1 MTPTAIDSLVSLS
14 YRGLGALLA
23 LQPTLTPGGG
33 GGGGGGGAAGAH
45 GPGGGG
51 GAGSWVQMLYLPAIF
66 LFVWFF
72 MLRPMRQQQKEQ
84 EALQKGLSKGDRVV
98 TNGGMIGTVH
108 EVFEKE
114 IVIELADR
122 VRVRFTRDSVTKKYE
137 TPTADAKPADAEKK

>member
-14 YRGLGALLA
+14 YRGIAALLA
-23 LQPTLTPGGG
+23 FQPTLTPGSGG
-33 GGGGGGGAAGAH
+33 GSAHAPTGGGGGGAS
-45 GPGGGG
+45 
-51 GAGSWVQMLYLPAIF
+51 SWLQTLMLPAIF

-84 EALQKGLSKGDRVV
+84 EALQKGLSRGDRVV

-114 IVIELADR
+114 IVIELSDK
-122 VRVRFTRDSVTKKYE
+122 VRVRFLRDSVTKKYE
-137 TPTADAKPADAEKK
+137 TPTADAKPADADKK

>member
-14 YRGLGALLA
+14 YRGIAALLA
-23 LQPTLTPGGG
+23 FQPTLTPGS
-33 GGGGGGGAAGAH
+33 GGGGGGAARSATG
-45 GPGGGG
+45 GGGG
-51 GAGSWVQMLYLPAIF
+51 GAGSWMQTLMLPAIF

-84 EALQKGLSKGDRVV
+84 ETLQKGLSKGDRVV
-98 TNGGMIGTVH
+98 TNAGMIGTVH

-137 TPTADAKPADAEKK
+137 TPTADAKPADADKK

>member
-14 YRGLGALLA
+14 HRGIAALLA
-23 LQPTLTPGGG
+23 FQPTLTPGSGSGGGAAHGPTGG
-33 GGGGGGGAAGAH
+33 GGGG
-45 GPGGGG
+45 
-51 GAGSWVQMLYLPAIF
+51 SWLQTLMLPAIF

-84 EALQKGLSKGDRVV
+84 ETLQKGLSKGDRVV

-114 IVIELADR
+114 IVIELADK

-137 TPTADAKPADAEKK
+137 TPTADAKPADADKK